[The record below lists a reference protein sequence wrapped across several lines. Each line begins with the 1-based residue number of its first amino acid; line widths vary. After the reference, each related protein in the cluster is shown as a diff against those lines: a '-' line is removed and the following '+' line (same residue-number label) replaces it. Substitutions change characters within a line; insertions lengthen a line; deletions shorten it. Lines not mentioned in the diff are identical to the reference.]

1 MSKRT
6 SLSFEVFPPKKEE
19 EFENIFE
26 FLREA
31 AKLHPDFISC
41 TYGAGGSRAGKTI
54 EIASFIQKELGINAI
69 AHITCVGFTKADLE
83 KNCEALE
90 AAGVNHVL
98 ALRGDRPQHMTDEQ
112 FNSREFFY
120 ATDLVRHLK
129 AHTSLQI
136 SGACYPEKHFE
147 SPSLEE
153 DLTHL
158 KEKVDAGVT
167 SLVTQMFFDNACFY
181 RFIELVRAKGI
192 TVPIHAGIMP
202 ITTAKQLGTTVSL
215 SGLKK
220 LVTRLKLSD
229 GWPIFYFLCNFYLC
243 QKHILHLLQGIPDL
257 NMLRACLLALA
268 ALDAGVGRLLPVT
281 SHQPSL
287 LLFRLSKPISCIMMS
302 ILASCNSKSISILS
316 KFP

>member
-1 MSKRT
+1 MSNTT

-19 EFENIFE
+19 EFENIFD

-54 EIASFIQKELGINAI
+54 EIASFIQKELGIDAI

-83 KNCEALE
+83 KNCKALE

-147 SPSLEE
+147 APSLEE
-153 DLTHL
+153 DLIHL

-215 SGLKK
+215 SGSSVPKELADMIATYGENKEDMRKAGIDYAVRQIRDLKEHGVDGIHIYSMNK
-220 LVTRLKLSD
+220 LKTTTEICGL
-229 GWPIFYFLCNFYLC
+229 I
-243 QKHILHLLQGIPDL
+243 
-257 NMLRACLLALA
+257 
-268 ALDAGVGRLLPVT
+268 
-281 SHQPSL
+281 
-287 LLFRLSKPISCIMMS
+287 
-302 ILASCNSKSISILS
+302 
-316 KFP
+316 

>member
-1 MSKRT
+1 MSQNT

-19 EFENIFE
+19 EFENIFD

-54 EIASFIQKELGINAI
+54 EIASFIQKELGIDAI
-69 AHITCVGFTKADLE
+69 AHITCVGFTKEDLE
-83 KNCEALE
+83 ENCKALE

-153 DLTHL
+153 DITHL

-215 SGLKK
+215 SGSSVPKELADMIATYGENKEDMRKAGIDYAVRQIRDLKEHGVDGIHIYSMNK
-220 LVTRLKLSD
+220 LKTTTEICGL
-229 GWPIFYFLCNFYLC
+229 IC
-243 QKHILHLLQGIPDL
+243 
-257 NMLRACLLALA
+257 
-268 ALDAGVGRLLPVT
+268 
-281 SHQPSL
+281 
-287 LLFRLSKPISCIMMS
+287 
-302 ILASCNSKSISILS
+302 
-316 KFP
+316 

>member
-1 MSKRT
+1 MSHNT

-19 EFENIFE
+19 EFENIFD

-54 EIASFIQKELGINAI
+54 EIASFIQKELGIDAI
-69 AHITCVGFTKADLE
+69 AHITCVGFTHADLE
-83 KNCEALE
+83 QNCDALK

-136 SGACYPEKHFE
+136 SGTCYPEKHFE
-147 SPSLEE
+147 APSLEE
-153 DLTHL
+153 DLIHL

-192 TVPIHAGIMP
+192 SVPIHAGIMP

-215 SGLKK
+215 SGSSVPKELADLIATYGENKEDMRKAGIDYAVRQIRDLREHGVDGIHNYSMNKLK
-220 LVTRLKLSD
+220 TTTE
-229 GWPIFYFLCNFYLC
+229 ICA
-243 QKHILHLLQGIPDL
+243 QI
-257 NMLRACLLALA
+257 
-268 ALDAGVGRLLPVT
+268 
-281 SHQPSL
+281 
-287 LLFRLSKPISCIMMS
+287 
-302 ILASCNSKSISILS
+302 
-316 KFP
+316 

>member
-1 MSKRT
+1 MSNDT

-19 EFENIFE
+19 EFDNIFE

-31 AKLHPDFISC
+31 AKLHPHFISC

-54 EIASFIQKELGINAI
+54 EIASFIQKELGIDAI

-120 ATDLVRHLK
+120 ATDLVRYLK
-129 AHTSLQI
+129 EHTSMQI
-136 SGACYPEKHFE
+136 AGACYPEKHFE
-147 SPSLEE
+147 APSLEE
-153 DLTHL
+153 DLKHL

-167 SLVTQMFFDNACFY
+167 SLMTQMFFDNACYY
-181 RFIELVRAKGI
+181 RFMEKVRAMGI
-192 TVPIHAGIMP
+192 TVPVHAGIMP

-215 SGLKK
+215 SGSSVPKELADLIATYGDSKEDMRKAGIDYAVRQILDLKERGVDGIHIYSMNK
-220 LVTRLKLSD
+220 LKTTTEICGL
-229 GWPIFYFLCNFYLC
+229 I
-243 QKHILHLLQGIPDL
+243 
-257 NMLRACLLALA
+257 
-268 ALDAGVGRLLPVT
+268 
-281 SHQPSL
+281 
-287 LLFRLSKPISCIMMS
+287 
-302 ILASCNSKSISILS
+302 
-316 KFP
+316 

>member
-1 MSKRT
+1 MSNTT

-19 EFENIFE
+19 EFENIFD

-31 AKLHPDFISC
+31 SKLHPDFISC

-54 EIASFIQKELGINAI
+54 EIASFIQKELGIDAI
-69 AHITCVGFTKADLE
+69 AHITCVGFTNADLE
-83 KNCEALE
+83 KNCEALK

-147 SPSLEE
+147 SPTLEE
-153 DLTHL
+153 DLAHL

-215 SGLKK
+215 SGSSVPKELADMIATYGENKEDMRKAGIDYAVRQILDLKEHGVDGIHIYSMNK
-220 LVTRLKLSD
+220 LKTTTEICGL
-229 GWPIFYFLCNFYLC
+229 
-243 QKHILHLLQGIPDL
+243 
-257 NMLRACLLALA
+257 
-268 ALDAGVGRLLPVT
+268 
-281 SHQPSL
+281 
-287 LLFRLSKPISCIMMS
+287 IS
-302 ILASCNSKSISILS
+302 
-316 KFP
+316 

>member
-1 MSKRT
+1 MSQST

-19 EFENIFE
+19 EFENIFD

-54 EIASFIQKELGINAI
+54 EIASFIQKELGIDAI

-83 KNCEALE
+83 QNCEALN

-112 FNSREFFY
+112 FNSRDFFY

-147 SPSLEE
+147 APSLEE
-153 DLTHL
+153 DLIHL

-192 TVPIHAGIMP
+192 NVPIHAGIMP

-215 SGLKK
+215 SGSSVPKELADIIATYGENKEDMRKAGIDYAVRQILDLREHGVDGIHIYSMNKLKTTTEICG
-220 LVTRLKLSD
+220 L
-229 GWPIFYFLCNFYLC
+229 
-243 QKHILHLLQGIPDL
+243 
-257 NMLRACLLALA
+257 
-268 ALDAGVGRLLPVT
+268 
-281 SHQPSL
+281 
-287 LLFRLSKPISCIMMS
+287 IS
-302 ILASCNSKSISILS
+302 
-316 KFP
+316 